1 MKKKILYFDMDNVLV
16 DFPSGIDQL
25 NEETRIEYEYRYDE
39 VPHIF
44 STMKPIDGAVEAFN
58 ELSELFDVYIL
69 STSPWDNDTAPGDK
83 LRWVKKYLQPN
94 AYKRLI
100 LSHHKNL
107 NIGDY
112 LIDDRTKNGAGEFT
126 GEHIHFGTDKFP
138 NWSVVVEYLKQKV

>member
-25 NEETRIEYEYRYDE
+25 NEETRIEYEGRYDE

-44 STMKPIDGAVEAFN
+44 STMKPIKGAVEAFN

-83 LRWVKKYLQPN
+83 LIWVKKYLQPN

-138 NWSVVVEYLKQKV
+138 NWSVVVEYLKQEA